1 MVIRSETLLY
11 GVVLRRGILLGL
23 VQSLTLN
30 PFLTELSFL
39 GFRPDYL
46 KNQFIKQAIEL
57 EVI

>member
-1 MVIRSETLLY
+1 MAIWSETLLY
-11 GVVLRRGILLGL
+11 GVILRIGILLVL

-30 PFLTELSFL
+30 PFLTELAFL